1 MKKLLLSVLVFSTL
15 AANAQYVVTSF
26 HSPVIGD
33 VEYMAIDTLPSV
45 TPGSAGASQTWD
57 LSGMVSSVETI
68 TNYIDP
74 STTTFGSDFP
84 DADVAADFDGF
95 IGYIETSSTF
105 ARLIGVALDAEI
117 FGSPVQGSAEVTPAD
132 TLLVFNSEFND
143 AYTDNSSYTIIA
155 SADFEFSGF
164 QVDSIRNT
172 ENKTE
177 VITFD
182 GYGTV
187 TTPIGI
193 FANVLRE
200 KVVTTT
206 TTNQEGYV
214 VFLGGWNSP
223 GGPTTEET
231 VVYNWYADKV
241 KFPVASVTTDVS
253 GTNATEASYNNDSEL
268 LSIASSEQASWIK
281 FYPNPVVE
289 QAVIANSAKGQVAN
303 IFDLNGRL
311 VQVKNLS
318 EGMTTINLSDLS
330 EGTYQLQI
338 LENGKQVTA
347 ETFIK
352 Q

>member
-15 AANAQYVVTSF
+15 AANAQYVVTNF
-26 HSPVIGD
+26 HTPVIGD
-33 VEYMAIDTLPSV
+33 VEYMATDTLPSV

-57 LSGMVSSVETI
+57 LSGMVSSLETT

-74 STTTFGSDFP
+74 STTTFGSEFP
-84 DADVAADFDGF
+84 DADVAADFGGF
-95 IGYIETSSTF
+95 MGYIETSSTF
-105 ARLIGVALDAEI
+105 ARIIGVAIDADI
-117 FGSPVQGSAEVTPAD
+117 FGSPVQGAAEVNPAD
-132 TLLVFNSEFND
+132 TLLMFNSSFND
-143 AYTDNSSYTIIA
+143 TYTDNSSYTITA
-155 SADFEFSGF
+155 SADFEIQGF
-164 QVDSIRNT
+164 QVDSIRST
-172 ENKTE
+172 EDKTE
-177 VITFD
+177 VVTFD
-182 GYGTV
+182 GHGTV
-187 TTPIGI
+187 ITPMGT
-193 FANVLRE
+193 FTNVLRE

-206 TTNQEGYV
+206 TSNQEGYIQ
-214 VFLGGWNSP
+214 FLGWQSQ

-241 KFPVASVTTDVS
+241 KFPVASITTDVS

-281 FYPNPVVE
+281 FYPNPVAE

-303 IFDLNGRL
+303 VFDINGRL

-318 EGMTTINLSDLS
+318 EGMTTINLSELS
-330 EGTYQLQI
+330 KGTYQLQI
-338 LENGKQVTA
+338 LEDGKQVTA